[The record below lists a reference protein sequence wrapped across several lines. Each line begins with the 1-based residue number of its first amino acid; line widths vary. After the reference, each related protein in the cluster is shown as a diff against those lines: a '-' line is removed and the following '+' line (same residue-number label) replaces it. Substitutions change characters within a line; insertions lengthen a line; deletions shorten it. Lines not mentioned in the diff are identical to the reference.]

1 MPATTKPASWVSTS
15 WNHGHH
21 RRCEVD
27 SITVFGAPIDG
38 CAPTLTWQVP
48 YALLQVHN
56 EVQSRIED
64 IVDSVPL
71 NRIADFL
78 DAATNAYSDGDRER
92 IGRIASQLARA
103 GFGTPPT
110 PWLRTRLWADLQA
123 YAVLE
128 VARRAVVEGRA
139 AGAGS

>member
-1 MPATTKPASWVSTS
+1 MSTR
-15 WNHGHH
+15 HH
-21 RRCEVD
+21 RPCEVD
-27 SITVFGAPIDG
+27 GSTVFGAPIDG
-38 CAPTLTWQVP
+38 CAPTLTWQIP
-48 YALLQVHN
+48 YELLHVHN

-71 NRIADFL
+71 NRVADFL
-78 DAATNAYSDGDRER
+78 DAATSAYSDGDREQ

-103 GFGTPPT
+103 GFGTAPT

-128 VARRAVVEGRA
+128 VALRAVVEGRA
-139 AGAGS
+139 AGAAA